1 MNMDVYCLFHEQAL
15 TLPVQ
20 VISLD
25 LNAEEV
31 TQLDLG
37 DIITDVLVV
46 VQAGTGNVGITRL
59 DIGIG
64 LKEF

>member
-64 LKEF
+64 LKEC

>member
-1 MNMDVYCLFHEQAL
+1 L

-31 TQLDLG
+31 TQLDLS

-64 LKEF
+64 LKEC

>member
-1 MNMDVYCLFHEQAL
+1 MDVYWLFHEQAL

-31 TQLDLG
+31 TQLDLS

-64 LKEF
+64 LKEC

>member
-20 VISLD
+20 AISLD

-64 LKEF
+64 LKEC

>member
-1 MNMDVYCLFHEQAL
+1 MV
-15 TLPVQ
+15 
-20 VISLD
+20 LD
-25 LNAEEV
+25 LDSEKV

-37 DIITDVLVV
+37 NIITDVLVV

-64 LKEF
+64 LK